1 MSIVDAFDHDNMLQ
15 AEFHAVARAL
25 ANEIKR
31 AVATQETEPN
41 NDLENDDTDEERYVN
56 SVRSG
61 EMRPEIGR
69 LISHLHNIGVELR
82 ARNLIPLGLKP

>member
-1 MSIVDAFDHDNMLQ
+1 
-15 AEFHAVARAL
+15 
-25 ANEIKR
+25 
-31 AVATQETEPN
+31 
-41 NDLENDDTDEERYVN
+41 VN